1 MCCDGTLFHSVV
13 LQPNDSATS
22 LSSLGLILKRKKGA
36 ISFRQPCPAHQN
48 SQCGIY
54 ENRPH
59 RCRLFQCQQL
69 LQVSSGT
76 LSQTQALETIRS
88 TREKIKQVDQLIG
101 KITETNPSH
110 GLSQRVA
117 TALATTPNTP
127 LHSDLTLA
135 MDELNQTLNQQFRVP
150 EESS

>member
-1 MCCDGTLFHSVV
+1 MCCDGTLFHSVI

-22 LSSLGLILKRKKGA
+22 LSSLGLVLKRKKGVH
-36 ISFRQPCPAHQN
+36 SFRQPCTAHQN
-48 SQCGIY
+48 NQCGIY
-54 ENRPH
+54 ENRPQ
-59 RCRLFQCQQL
+59 RCRLFHCQQL

-88 TREKIKQVDQLIG
+88 TREKIKRVDRLIAE
-101 KITETNPSH
+101 ITETNPNH

-150 EESS
+150 EQSS

>member
-22 LSSLGLILKRKKGA
+22 LSALGLILKRKKGA
-36 ISFRQPCPAHQN
+36 FSFRQPCPAHQN
-48 SQCGIY
+48 NQCGIY

-88 TREKIKQVDQLIG
+88 TREKIKQVDQLIA

-110 GLSQRVA
+110 GLTQRAA
-117 TALATTPNTP
+117 TALAITPTTP
-127 LHSDLTLA
+127 LHSDITIA
-135 MDELNQTLNQQFRVP
+135 MDELNRTLNEQFRVT

>member
-22 LSSLGLILKRKKGA
+22 LSALGLILKRKKGSL
-36 ISFRQPCPAHQN
+36 SFRQPCPAHQN
-48 SQCGIY
+48 NQCGIY

-59 RCRLFQCQQL
+59 RCRLFHCQQL

-76 LSQTQALETIRS
+76 LSQTQALETIHS
-88 TREKIKQVDQLIG
+88 TREKIQKIEKLIA

-110 GLSQRVA
+110 GLTQRVA
-117 TALATTPNTP
+117 TALATAPSTP
-127 LHSDLTLA
+127 LHADLTLA
-135 MDELNQTLNQQFRVP
+135 MDELNQIFNEQFRIP
-150 EESS
+150 EEAS

>member
-1 MCCDGTLFHSVV
+1 MSCDGTLFHSVV

-22 LSSLGLILKRKKGA
+22 LSALGLILKRKKGA
-36 ISFRQPCPAHQN
+36 LSFRQPCPAHQN
-48 SQCGIY
+48 YQCGIY
-54 ENRPH
+54 ENSPH

-88 TREKIKQVDQLIG
+88 TREKIKQVDRLIA
-101 KITETNPSH
+101 KITETNPNH
-110 GLSQRVA
+110 GLTQRAA
-117 TALATTPNTP
+117 TALAATPTTP

-135 MDELNQTLNQQFRVP
+135 MDELNQTLNKQFRVP
-150 EESS
+150 EESP

>member
-22 LSSLGLILKRKKGA
+22 LSALGLILKRKKGA
-36 ISFRQPCPAHQN
+36 LSFRQPCPAHQSN
-48 SQCGIY
+48 QCGIY

-69 LQVSSGT
+69 LQVSSGA
-76 LSQTQALETIRS
+76 LSQTQALERIRS
-88 TREKIKQVDQLIG
+88 TREKIKQVDQLIA
-101 KITETNPSH
+101 KITETNPNH
-110 GLSQRVA
+110 GLTQRAA
-117 TALATTPNTP
+117 TALATAPTTP

-135 MDELNQTLNQQFRVP
+135 MGQLNQTLNEQFRVA

>member
-13 LQPNDSATS
+13 LQPNDSPST

-48 SQCGIY
+48 NQCGIY

-59 RCRLFQCQQL
+59 RCRIFYCQQL

-88 TREKIKQVDQLIG
+88 IREKIKRVDQLIA
-101 KITETNPSH
+101 KITETNPNH
-110 GLSQRVA
+110 GLTQRAA
-117 TALATTPNTP
+117 TALATTPTTP

-135 MDELNQTLNQQFRVP
+135 MDELNRTLNEQFRVP

>member
-36 ISFRQPCPAHQN
+36 LSFRQPCPAHQN
-48 SQCGIY
+48 NRCGIY
-54 ENRPH
+54 ENRPQ

-76 LSQTQALETIRS
+76 LSQTQALETVRS
-88 TREKIKQVDQLIG
+88 TREKIKRVDQLIA
-101 KITETNPSH
+101 KITETNPNH
-110 GLSQRVA
+110 GLTQRVA
-117 TALATTPNTP
+117 TAIAATPTTP
-127 LHSDLTLA
+127 LQADLTLA

-150 EESS
+150 EESP

>member
-13 LQPNDSATS
+13 LQPNDSPTT
-22 LSSLGLILKRKKGA
+22 LSSLGLILKRKKGSL
-36 ISFRQPCPAHQN
+36 SFRQPCPAHQN
-48 SQCGIY
+48 NQCGIY

-59 RCRLFQCQQL
+59 RCRLFHCQQL
-69 LQVSSGT
+69 LQVSSGI
-76 LSQTQALETIRS
+76 LSQTKALETIRS
-88 TREKIKQVDQLIG
+88 TREKIKQVDQLIA

-117 TALATTPNTP
+117 TALATTPNTS

-135 MDELNQTLNQQFRVP
+135 MVELNLTLNQQFRVQ
-150 EESS
+150 EESR

>member
-22 LSSLGLILKRKKGA
+22 LSSLGLVLKRKKGA
-36 ISFRQPCPAHQN
+36 FSFRQPCPAHQN
-48 SQCGIY
+48 NQCGIY

-59 RCRLFQCQQL
+59 RCRLFHCQQL

-88 TREKIKQVDQLIG
+88 TREKIKLVDQLIA
-101 KITETNPSH
+101 KITETNPNH
-110 GLSQRVA
+110 GLTQRAA
-117 TALATTPNTP
+117 TALATTPTTP
-127 LHSDLTLA
+127 LHAELTLA
-135 MDELNQTLNQQFRVP
+135 IDELNQTLNEQFRVP
-150 EESS
+150 EESP

>member
-1 MCCDGTLFHSVV
+1 MCCDGTLFHSVL

-22 LSSLGLILKRKKGA
+22 LSALGLILKRKKGA
-36 ISFRQPCPAHQN
+36 LSFRQPCPAHQN

-88 TREKIKQVDQLIG
+88 TREKIKQVDQLIAQ
-101 KITETNPSH
+101 ITETNPSH
-110 GLSQRVA
+110 GLTQRAA
-117 TALATTPNTP
+117 TAIAATPTTP
-127 LHSDLTLA
+127 LQADLTLA

-150 EESS
+150 EESP

>member
-22 LSSLGLILKRKKGA
+22 LSALGLILKRKKGA

-48 SQCGIY
+48 NRCGIY
-54 ENRPH
+54 ESRPH
-59 RCRLFQCQQL
+59 RCRLFHCQQL
-69 LQVSSGT
+69 LKVSSGT
-76 LSQTQALETIRS
+76 LSQAQALETIRS
-88 TREKIKQVDQLIG
+88 TRERIKQVDQLID

-110 GLSQRVA
+110 GLTQRAA
-117 TALATTPNTP
+117 TALATAPTTP

-135 MDELNQTLNQQFRVP
+135 MDELNQTLNNHFRVP
-150 EESS
+150 EEST